1 MITST
6 PVTFVNFCVD
16 IGRDKIDLNNS
27 IHRSFE
33 LYKAGM
39 YENIAT
45 NVPLVTYTSIDSP
58 IVPSHRND
66 SNFRLRHFG
75 INEIEN
81 EFPNFEL
88 YRQSYPN
95 THRDEIESLL
105 FYYNPLVVL
114 KMKKMIDVIDENP
127 FNSDYFFW
135 MDCHF
140 TRGILN
146 MSFLEQEESYVNM
159 YNNVKNKNGDK
170 FLLFNNAAR
179 PYGFFW
185 GGSKTAIKNV
195 YENYFKLYFESLPT
209 KMLTE
214 ELLFKQINETN
225 PEFFNFID
233 ITNRSSDYKIAVSDY
248 LIN

>member
-16 IGRDKIDLNNS
+16 IGRDKIDPNNT

-33 LYKAGM
+33 LYKGGM
-39 YENIAT
+39 YENMAT
-45 NVPLVTYTSIDSP
+45 KAPLVTYTSIDSP
-58 IVPSHRND
+58 IIPVHRNS
-66 SNFRLRHFG
+66 SNFRLHRFG
-75 INEIEN
+75 IEEIEN

-88 YRQSYPN
+88 YKQSYPN
-95 THRDEIESLL
+95 TQRDEIESAL

-114 KMKKMIDVIDENP
+114 KMKKMMDVINENP

-135 MDCHF
+135 IDCHF
-140 TRGILN
+140 TRGILD
-146 MSFLEQEESYVNM
+146 MAFLEQEEAYLKM
-159 YNNVKNKNGDK
+159 YENVKNKIEDK
-170 FLLFNNAAR
+170 FLLFNYANR

-195 YENYFKLYFESLPT
+195 YENYFDIYFESLSE

-214 ELLFKQINETN
+214 ELLFKRIYEDR
-225 PEFFNFID
+225 PEIFNFMD
-233 ITNRSSDYKIAVSDY
+233 ITHHSGDYKTAVSNY
-248 LIN
+248 LNN

>member
-1 MITST
+1 VITNT

-16 IGRDKIDLNNS
+16 IGRDKIDPVNT

-39 YENIAT
+39 YENMAT
-45 NVPLVTYTSIDSP
+45 NAPLVTYTSIESP
-58 IVPSHRND
+58 VVPPHRND
-66 SNFRLRHFG
+66 SNFRLHHFG

-88 YRQSYPN
+88 YKQSYP
-95 THRDEIESLL
+95 TTKRDEIESAL

-114 KMKKMIDVIDENP
+114 KMKKMMDVIEENP

-135 MDCHF
+135 IDCHF
-140 TRGILN
+140 TRGILD
-146 MSFLEQEESYVNM
+146 MSFLEKEESYLRM
-159 YNNVKNKNGDK
+159 YNNVKNKIEDK
-170 FLLFNNAAR
+170 FLLFNHSTR

-195 YENYFKLYFESLPT
+195 YENYFNLYFESLPN

-214 ELLFKQINETN
+214 ELLFKQIYETN
-225 PEFFNFID
+225 PEFFNFMD
-233 ITNRSSDYKIAVSDY
+233 ITNRSGDYKLAVSDY

>member
-1 MITST
+1 MTNT

-16 IGRDKIDLNNS
+16 IGRDKIDPNNT

-45 NVPLVTYTSIDSP
+45 KVPLVTYTSIESP
-58 IVPSHRND
+58 TIPEHRNE

-75 INEIEN
+75 LTEIEN

-88 YRQSYPN
+88 YRQTYP
-95 THRDEIESLL
+95 TTKRDEIESQL

-114 KMKKMIDVIDENP
+114 KMKKIIDVIEENP

-146 MSFLEQEESYVNM
+146 MSFL
-159 YNNVKNKNGDK
+159 
-170 FLLFNNAAR
+170 
-179 PYGFFW
+179 
-185 GGSKTAIKNV
+185 
-195 YENYFKLYFESLPT
+195 
-209 KMLTE
+209 
-214 ELLFKQINETN
+214 
-225 PEFFNFID
+225 
-233 ITNRSSDYKIAVSDY
+233 
-248 LIN
+248 